1 MQLNNS
7 DQKQPATPDVS
18 SRQTAAAGRKH
29 PNLIVRSAEPF
40 NAGPPPDLMIR
51 EMITPNDLFFVRNH
65 GTIPA
70 INADAYRLVVRGRVE
85 RPLSL
90 SLDDLRGAF
99 PRRTVAATLQCAGNR
114 RRELLRVADIP
125 NEVPWDLEA
134 ISHAEWAGVRLRDVL
149 ERAGI
154 AEGAAHVA
162 LTSLD
167 EVERHG
173 RVFAF
178 GGSIPLAK
186 ALGPEVLL
194 AYEMNG
200 EPLPSVHGAPLRLV
214 VPGYIGARSVKWLGE
229 IVVQSGPSDNYFQS
243 VAYRLFPPDVSAAN
257 AVVEDGRMLG
267 ELFVG
272 AAICSPQDG
281 DALPDGGVVVRGYA
295 VGQEAAP
302 LDRVELSADGG
313 DTWTRAT
320 LLGDSRPWAWQLWE
334 ARVELPPGDG
344 TIIARAFDAYGRTQ
358 PPDLS
363 QTWNFKGYM
372 NNAWH
377 RIAVRVGNQ

>member
-1 MQLNNS
+1 MQPN
-7 DQKQPATPDVS
+7 D
-18 SRQTAAAGRKH
+18 TARKH
-29 PNLIVRSAEPF
+29 PDLIVHSAEPF
-40 NAGPPPDLMIR
+40 NAGPPPDLLIR
-51 EMITPNDLFFVRNH
+51 EAITPNELFFVRNH

-70 INADAYRLVVRGRVE
+70 IDATAYRLEVRGLVE

-90 SLDDLRGAF
+90 SLDDLRASF
-99 PRRTVAATLQCAGNR
+99 PRRAVAATLQCAGNR
-114 RRELLRVADIP
+114 RRELLRVAGIP

-134 ISHAEWAGVRLRDVL
+134 VSHAEWAGASLRDVL

-173 RVFAF
+173 RVFGF
-178 GGSIPLAK
+178 GGSIPLDK

-200 EPLPSVHGAPLRLV
+200 APLPPVHGAPLRLV

-229 IVVQSGPSDNYFQS
+229 IVVQVGPSENYFQS
-243 VAYRLFPPDVSAAN
+243 VAYRLFPPDATAAT
-257 AVVEDGRMLG
+257 AIVEDGRMLG
-267 ELFVG
+267 ELFVS

-281 DALPDGGVVVRGYA
+281 DTLPDGDVVVRGYA

-320 LLGDSRPWAWQLWE
+320 LTGRSQPWAWQLWE
-334 ARVELPPGDG
+334 ARIELPPGDA
-344 TIIARAFDAYGRTQ
+344 TIIARAFDAQGHAQPADPGR
-358 PPDLS
+358 
-363 QTWNFKGYM
+363 TWNFKGYM

-377 RIAVRVGNQ
+377 RIGVRVGNK